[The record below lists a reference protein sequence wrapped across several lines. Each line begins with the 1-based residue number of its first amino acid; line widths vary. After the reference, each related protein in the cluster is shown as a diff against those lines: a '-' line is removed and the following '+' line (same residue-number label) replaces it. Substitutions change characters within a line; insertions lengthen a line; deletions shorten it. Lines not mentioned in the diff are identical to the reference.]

1 MERAGKY
8 VIPTRVFTR
17 VSYRRSL
24 YNEVNQKYMLFQL
37 NIKNIALITELNIE
51 FEEGLNVLTGETGAG
66 KSIIIEAIDLILGGY
81 TTSDLIRDG
90 EISLIVE
97 GLFLLSPLEKELINN
112 LNPDLKIVD
121 EEGTLL
127 IRREVNKKGR
137 NKCWVNQRLVNLSL
151 LQDIGNFLVDLHGQ
165 HNHQSLLDTSKHIDL
180 MDSLGGDKIIKHR
193 KELFEAYRLW
203 REKKKKLF
211 QLIRD
216 REENLKR
223 IDFLKFQLE
232 EIDKAS
238 LAKDEDKILEEE
250 EMVLRNVEKIIETM
264 EKANFILYEGGL
276 EQSSVRDYLNE
287 VSKSLGEIA
296 SLDRRIGKMRDSLK
310 EIGYQLEDIIN
321 EIEKYKDKIELNT
334 QRLKEVEGRLNLI
347 NSLKSKYGSTIK
359 EILQYRHK
367 IYQELEAINYSE
379 DEVENLREDIN
390 SLENKISDISHNLS
404 ISRRKIA
411 DDLEEMVVREL
422 DDLNMKRCQFKV
434 SINHYEDDN
443 GIEINSKKYKIG
455 PKGIDDIEF
464 MISPN
469 VGEKMRPLARIISGG
484 EVSRIMLALKSILS
498 EVDQVPTLIFDEI
511 DSGVGA
517 RLGEVIAQKLRNLS
531 EKRQVICVT
540 HLPQIACRAR
550 RHFYIEKYVLNNQTG
565 IRLNEMK
572 GENQVKE
579 IARMLDGSQMS
590 DITIQH
596 AQKMLNR

>member
-1 MERAGKY
+1 
-8 VIPTRVFTR
+8 
-17 VSYRRSL
+17 
-24 YNEVNQKYMLFQL
+24 MLFQL
-37 NIKNIALITELNIE
+37 NIKNIALIKELNIE

-81 TTSDLIRDG
+81 ATSDLIKEG
-90 EISLIVE
+90 EDSLMVE
-97 GLFLLSPLEKELINN
+97 GLFLLSPPEKELINK

-137 NKCWVNQRLVNLSL
+137 NKCWVNQRLLNLSL

-180 MDSLGGDKIIKHR
+180 MDNLGGDKIIKYR

-203 REKKKKLF
+203 REKRKRLF
-211 QLIRD
+211 QLIKD

-238 LAKDEDKILEEE
+238 LAKDEDEILEEE
-250 EMVLRNVEKIIETM
+250 EMVLRNAEKIIEAM
-264 EKANFILYEGGL
+264 KKANFILYEGGL

-287 VSKSLGEIA
+287 VSTSFGEIA
-296 SLDRRIGKMRDSLK
+296 FLDRRIVKMKENLK
-310 EIGYQLEDIIN
+310 EIGYQLEDIVN

-347 NSLKSKYGSTIK
+347 NSLKSKYGSTI
-359 EILQYRHK
+359 EDIFQYRYK
-367 IYQELEAINYSE
+367 IYQELETINYSK
-379 DEVENLREDIN
+379 DEVEKLREDIN
-390 SLENKISDISHNLS
+390 FLENKISNISYNLS
-404 ISRRKIA
+404 INRIRIA
-411 DDLEEMVVREL
+411 DDLEGMVVKEL

-434 SINHYEDDN
+434 SINHYEDND
-443 GIEINSKKYKIG
+443 GIEINKKKYKIS

-469 VGEKMRPLARIISGG
+469 VGEKLRPLARIVSGG
-484 EVSRIMLALKSILS
+484 EVSRVMLALKSILS

-517 RLGEVIAQKLRNLS
+517 RLGEVIAKKLRNIS

-565 IRLNEMK
+565 IRLKEMK
-572 GENQVKE
+572 GEDRVKE

-590 DITIQH
+590 EIAIQH

>member
-1 MERAGKY
+1 
-8 VIPTRVFTR
+8 
-17 VSYRRSL
+17 
-24 YNEVNQKYMLFQL
+24 MLFQL
-37 NIKNIALITELNIE
+37 NIKNIALIKELNIE

-66 KSIIIEAIDLILGGY
+66 KSIIIEAIDLILGGHA
-81 TTSDLIRDG
+81 TSDLIRDK
-90 EISLIVE
+90 EDSLIVE
-97 GLFLLSPLEKELINN
+97 GLFSLSILERGIINN

-121 EEGTLL
+121 EEGALL

-137 NKCWVNQRLVNLSL
+137 SKCWVNQRLVNLSL
-151 LQDIGNFLVDLHGQ
+151 LQVIGNFLVDLHGQ
-165 HNHQSLLDTSKHIDL
+165 HNHQSLLDVSKHIDL
-180 MDSLGGDKIIKHR
+180 MDSLGGDKIIKYR
-193 KELFEAYRLW
+193 KELFDAYRLW

-238 LAKDEDKILEEE
+238 LVKDEDKMLEEE
-250 EMVLRNVEKIIETM
+250 EMVLRNAEKIIEIM

-287 VSKSLGEIA
+287 VSTSLGEIA
-296 SLDRRIGKMRDSLK
+296 SLNQRIAKMKESLK
-310 EIGYQLEDIIN
+310 EIGYQIEDIVN
-321 EIEKYKDKIELNT
+321 EIAEYKDKIELDT

-359 EILQYRHK
+359 EILQFRHK
-367 IYQELEAINYSE
+367 IYQELETINYSE
-379 DEVENLREDIN
+379 DEVKKLRKDIN
-390 SLENKISDISHNLS
+390 SLENKISNISYNLS
-404 ISRRKIA
+404 INRRKIA
-411 DDLEEMVVREL
+411 DDLEGMVVREL

-469 VGEKMRPLARIISGG
+469 VGEKLRPLARIISGG

-498 EVDQVPTLIFDEI
+498 EVDQVSTLIFDEI

-517 RLGEVIAQKLRNLS
+517 RLGEVIAQKLKNLS

-540 HLPQIACRAR
+540 HLPQIACRSR
-550 RHFYIEKYVLNNQTG
+550 RHFYIEKYVSNNQTG
-565 IRLNEMK
+565 IRLKEMK
-572 GENQVKE
+572 GEERVKE
-579 IARMLDGSQMS
+579 VARMLDGSQMS
-590 DITIQH
+590 EITIQH

>member
-1 MERAGKY
+1 
-8 VIPTRVFTR
+8 
-17 VSYRRSL
+17 
-24 YNEVNQKYMLFQL
+24 MLFQL
-37 NIKNIALITELNIE
+37 NIKNIALIKELNIE
-51 FEEGLNVLTGETGAG
+51 FEEGLNILTGETGAG

-81 TTSDLIRDG
+81 TSSDLIKEG
-90 EISLIVE
+90 EDSLMIE
-97 GLFLLSPLEKELINN
+97 GLFLLSPQEKESINN

-121 EEGTLL
+121 EAGTLL
-127 IRREVNKKGR
+127 IRREINKKGR

-151 LQDIGNFLVDLHGQ
+151 LQDIGNYLVDLHGQ

-180 MDSLGGDKIIKHR
+180 MDNLGGDKIIKYR

-203 REKKKKLF
+203 REKRKRLF
-211 QLIRD
+211 HLIRD

-238 LAKDEDKILEEE
+238 LTKDEDKVLEEE
-250 EMVLRNVEKIIETM
+250 EIVLRNAEKIIEVM

-276 EQSSVRDYLNE
+276 EQSSVRDYLNQ
-287 VSKSLGEIA
+287 VSTSLGEIA
-296 SLDRRIGKMRDSLK
+296 SLDRRIGKMKDTLK
-310 EIGYQLEDIIN
+310 EIGYQLEDIVD
-321 EIEKYKDKIELNT
+321 EIEKYKDKVELDT

-390 SLENKISDISHNLS
+390 FLENNISNISHNLS
-404 ISRRKIA
+404 INRKRIA
-411 DDLEEMVVREL
+411 EDLEGIVVKEL

-434 SINHYEDDN
+434 SVNHYEDN
-443 GIEINSKKYKIG
+443 EGIEINKKKYKIG

-469 VGEKMRPLARIISGG
+469 VGEKLRPLARIVSGG

-517 RLGEVIAQKLRNLS
+517 RLGEVIAQKLRNIS

-550 RHFYIEKYVLNNQTG
+550 RHFYIEKYVLENQTG
-565 IRLNEMK
+565 IRLKEMK
-572 GENQVKE
+572 GGDRVKE